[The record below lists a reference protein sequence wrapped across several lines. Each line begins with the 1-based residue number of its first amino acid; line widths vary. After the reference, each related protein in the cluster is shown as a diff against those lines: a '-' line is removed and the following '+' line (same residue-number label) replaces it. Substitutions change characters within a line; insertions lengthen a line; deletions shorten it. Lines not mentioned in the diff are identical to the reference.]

1 MDGLKRTNRS
11 VWLVLLIVAIGIII
25 GNMAGDAMSSVLPFF
40 SKSIPIGMDDFSLK
54 LYILDFHFGFL
65 VKLNVMGLIGGVI
78 GLLMV
83 NR

>member
-1 MDGLKRTNRS
+1 MKRTNRS

>member
-1 MDGLKRTNRS
+1 LKRTNRS